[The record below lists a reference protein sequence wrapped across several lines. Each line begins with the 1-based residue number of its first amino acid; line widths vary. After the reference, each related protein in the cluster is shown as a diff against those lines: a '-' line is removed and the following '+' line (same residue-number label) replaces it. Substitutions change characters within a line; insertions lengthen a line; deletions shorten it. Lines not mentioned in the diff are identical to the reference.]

1 MTDVEYLFRQTERDR
16 KRDGRGAYNKKGGSK
31 SKKCSLPSDKMTQK
45 EWKKMNGPVVSYNMN
60 KPVSWKEFKLWPDD
74 IQREYL
80 QLLME
85 KYSVGTPELSK
96 MFGVSDKQMQD
107 RRKKIG
113 LAAKR
118 GGKRPP
124 ILPEWWVFLGEAKPV
139 EILPEKVSEETE
151 IPSEKVEPP
160 ADEAEILRLA
170 ALLSAL
176 KGTGA
181 KVTIEVTL

>member
-1 MTDVEYLFRQTERDR
+1 
-16 KRDGRGAYNKKGGSK
+16 
-31 SKKCSLPSDKMTQK
+31 
-45 EWKKMNGPVVSYNMN
+45 MNGPVVSYNMN
-60 KPVSWKEFKLWPDD
+60 KPVSWEEFKLWPHD
-74 IQREYL
+74 IEREYL

-85 KYSVGTPELSK
+85 KYSVGTPELAK

-124 ILPEWWVFLGEAKPV
+124 IRPEWWVFLGEAEAPLLA
-139 EILPEKVSEETE
+139 IEKCEEPTE
-151 IPSEKVEPP
+151 KDTEKCE
-160 ADEAEILRLA
+160 DDEILRLA

-181 KVTIEVTL
+181 KLTIEVVL